1 MRSFIRQFVELAADR
16 LALRGPIYEFGAY
29 QVAGQEAIS
38 DLRGLFPG
46 QRYIGCDMRPGPGV
60 DRIEDLGDL
69 TLATGC
75 AQTVLCLDT
84 LEHVFDLPRAW
95 SELLRVLAPGG
106 ALLVSVPFD
115 FHIHAHPDDYWRIT
129 PSALARLLQPL
140 ALSVVGWQGPEK
152 TPHTVYALGF
162 AAPAPPVR
170 LAQVS
175 RLIRD
180 FQDVL
185 RQSENAVPW
194 PRWLKQQ
201 LLGPFRSRGE
211 RRRQVEFYKAEFLVQ
226 QNAAATVEDAVLDE
240 VQGNSS
246 RSLPLRRLGR
256 LDR

>member
-1 MRSFIRQFVELAADR
+1 MRSFVRQFVELAADR

-46 QRYIGCDMRPGPGV
+46 QGYVGCDMRPGPGV

-69 TLATGC
+69 TLPTGC

-84 LEHVFDLPRAW
+84 LEHVFDLSRAW

-106 ALLVSVPFD
+106 ALLVSVPFE

-162 AAPAPPVR
+162 AAPAPPSR

-180 FQDVL
+180 FQEAL
-185 RQSENAVPW
+185 RRSEDAVPW

-201 LLGPFRSRGE
+201 LLGPLRSRGE
-211 RRRQVEFYKAEFLVQ
+211 RRRQAEFFRAEFLVQ
-226 QNAAATVEDAVLDE
+226 QNAAAAWDDAVFDGT
-240 VQGNSS
+240 QGQSS
-246 RSLPLRRLGR
+246 RNLAARRLGR
-256 LDR
+256 LDQ